1 MLVIHRRPPSLV
13 PIALDLGRTD
23 SLSTQTPIDVGIE
36 LVIVRK

>member
-1 MLVIHRRPPSLV
+1 MLVINRRLPFA